1 MIKTVGLSEDLA
13 ERLVDIIL
21 EKAGNNP
28 LEMAK
33 IQVVLPTRRACKTV
47 KDAFLQKSK
56 EKSLLLPQL
65 MPIYELD
72 NLAEDIPTAMPALER
87 TLLLAKMCHKKP
99 HVSTPE
105 QAIKIAVS
113 LGELLDE
120 FYQFETDTTQLSELV
135 QNPIFAEHW
144 NETLIFLEIITQQW
158 PKILKEKGLIDEADR
173 RIRLIDAYTKK
184 IQGTNDTVI
193 VAGLDG
199 GLPAVRRLLETL
211 NKQKNGLILLDGVDT
226 GMTSGEME
234 LLPEYHYQTS
244 IKQILTTLKTEPS
257 AVQVIGHKTERET
270 LIREALLPESRTE
283 EWRAGKIKANALQN
297 VERIDCETSTEEAL
311 TIALILREALEKPEQ
326 TAALV
331 TTDRLLARRVMAEM
345 KRWGIILD
353 DSAGTPITQTPI
365 GVFLGL
371 LTDVALT
378 QGKPSALLALL
389 KHPFSADGQ
398 NPMAFRQTIK
408 SLEKEVRLNK
418 TEFNPNLKTDF
429 NPFISLFQN
438 NVLTPFKTLLTEHIR
453 LAEELATS
461 ADRTAQERLWQDDA
475 GKATFDFLINLLEK
489 ADLIGEIEPLFYPNI
504 LEILMNTVTVRP
516 TYGMHPR
523 LDILG
528 PIEARFN
535 HYDICV
541 LGGLNEGTFPTVPDV
556 GPWLNRPM
564 RYALNLPQPESKTA
578 TVSMD
583 FAHCFCSPKVILT
596 RAKKAEGAET
606 IPSRFLARIEA
617 ALTGSNLTLPIKNA
631 DWAKRLDK
639 SEATTPSKRPQPCP
653 PVDARPKSL
662 SVTKIEL
669 WMRNPYAIYAR
680 YILRLFKLDPLEN
693 NQKQQIY
700 GSAVHKIL
708 EKFIKENPNN
718 CDKNRLMTLADEIL
732 TEFGMTPTDKIFYL
746 PRFEQTAEFI
756 IKQQHETQGMIK
768 ASLTEEK
775 AEKTFDVAGH
785 PFTLKGT
792 ADRIDILKDGTA
804 RILDYKT
811 GTVPSVKEV
820 VAGYAPQ
827 LPLES
832 YLFSNNGFPEQAKPV
847 AQLAYWKLAS
857 KEADCHIVNVTKD
870 KTAQELSDDNFE
882 NLKTLIYTY
891 NQEKTPY
898 AAAALTG
905 RDKTYNDYD
914 HLARTSE
921 WANEGDEE

>member
-1 MIKTVGLSEDLA
+1 MIKTVGLSENLA
-13 ERLVDIIL
+13 DCLVDLII
-21 EKAGNNP
+21 EKAVNNP
-28 LEMAK
+28 LETAK
-33 IQVVLPTRRACKTV
+33 IQIILPTRRSCKTV
-47 KDAFLQKSK
+47 KDSFLQKSQNT
-56 EKSLLLPQL
+56 SLLLPRL
-65 MPIYELD
+65 LPIYELD
-72 NLAEDIPTAMPALER
+72 DLAEDIPDALPTLER
-87 TLLLAKMCHKKP
+87 TLLLSKLCQAKP
-99 HVSTPE
+99 NVTTPE
-105 QAIKIAVS
+105 QAFKIAIS
-113 LGELLDE
+113 LGELLDA
-120 FYQFETDTTQLSELV
+120 FYQFETDIDKLKDLV

-144 NETLIFLEIITQQW
+144 NETLIFLDIITQVW
-158 PKILKEKGLIDEADR
+158 PKILKEKKLIDEADR
-173 RIRLIDAYTKK
+173 RIRLINAYTKK
-184 IQGTNDTVI
+184 IQGSKETVI
-193 VAGLDG
+193 AAGLDG
-199 GLPAVRRLLETL
+199 GLPSVRRLLDVI

-226 GMTSGEME
+226 SLSPNELA
-234 LLPEYHYQTS
+234 LLPEYHYQTG
-244 IKQILTTLKTEPS
+244 IKKILNTLKVHPTS
-257 AVQVIGHKTERET
+257 VHVIGRKTERDS
-270 LIREALLPESRTE
+270 LIREVLLPEAQTE
-283 EWRAGKIKANALQN
+283 EWRAGKIKSSALQN
-297 VERIDCETSTEEAL
+297 IERIDCETPSEEAL
-311 TIALILREALEKPEQ
+311 TIALILRGALEKPEQ

-331 TTDRLLARRVMAEM
+331 TPDRILARRVIAEM

-353 DSAGTPITQTPI
+353 DSAGTPLSQTPI
-365 GVFLGL
+365 GVFLRL
-371 LTDVALT
+371 LTDVALN
-378 QGKPSALLALL
+378 KENISSLLAVL
-389 KHPFSADGQ
+389 KHPFSADKD
-398 NPMAFRQTIK
+398 NPVIFRQVIK
-408 SLEKEVRLNK
+408 SLEKNARQNK
-418 TEFNPNLKTDF
+418 NKFTPNLKTDF
-429 NPFISLFQN
+429 TQFTELFQN
-438 NVLTPFKTLLTEHIR
+438 NILTPFKTILTHHIN
-453 LAEELATS
+453 LAEELAVS
-461 ADRTAQERLWQDDA
+461 SDRTAQERLWQDDA
-475 GKATFDFLINLLEK
+475 GKEAFEFLTLLLEK
-489 ADLIGEIEPLFYPNI
+489 ADLIGEIEPIFYPMI

-541 LGGLNEGTFPTVPDV
+541 IGGLNEGTFPGIPDI

-564 RYALNLPQPESKTA
+564 RQTLNLPQPENKTA

-596 RAKKAEGAET
+596 RSKKAEGAET
-606 IPSRFLARIEA
+606 IPSRFLARLEA
-617 ALTGSNLTLPIKNA
+617 TLTGSNLTLPIKNA
-631 DWAKRLDK
+631 DWAKQLDK
-639 SEATTPSKRPQPCP
+639 SNKTTSSKRPQPCP
-653 PVDARPKSL
+653 PAEARPTSL

-680 YILRLFKLDPLEN
+680 YILRLFKLDSLGK

-700 GSAVHKIL
+700 GSAVHKVL

-718 CDKNRLMTLADEIL
+718 CDKNRLIALADEIL

-756 IKQQHETQGMIK
+756 IKQQQETLGMIK
-768 ASLTEEK
+768 DSLPEQK
-775 AEKTFDVAGH
+775 GEKTFDVAGR

-792 ADRIDILKDGTA
+792 ADRIDIFKDGTA

-811 GTVPSVKEV
+811 GTIPSIKEV

-857 KEADCHIVNVTKD
+857 KETDCNVINITQN

-882 NLKTLIYTY
+882 NLKTLIHIY

-898 AAAALTG
+898 VAAALTG

>member
-1 MIKTVGLSEDLA
+1 MIKTVGLSDNLA

-47 KDAFLQKSK
+47 KDSFLQKSK

-72 NLAEDIPTAMPALER
+72 NLAEDIPNALPTLER
-87 TLLLAKMCHKKP
+87 TLLLSNLCQKKP
-99 HVSTPE
+99 HVATPE

-113 LGELLDE
+113 LGGLLDE
-120 FYQFETDTTQLSELV
+120 FYQFETDTTQLSDLV

-144 NETLIFLEIITQQW
+144 NETLLFLEIITQEW

-184 IQGTNDTVI
+184 IQGTTDSVI

-199 GLPAVRRLLETL
+199 GLPAVRRLLDVV
-211 NKQKNGLILLDGVDT
+211 NKHKNGLILLDGVDT
-226 GMTSGEME
+226 TLSPSEME
-234 LLPEYHYQTS
+234 LLPEYHYQSS
-244 IKQILTTLKTEPS
+244 IKQILDTLKTEPS
-257 AVQVIGHKTERET
+257 SIQVIAPKTEREI
-270 LIREALLPESRTE
+270 LIRESLLPESRTE
-283 EWRAGKIKANALQN
+283 EWRNGKIKSDSIQN
-297 VERIDCETSTEEAL
+297 IERIDCETPTEEAL
-311 TIALILREALEKPEQ
+311 TIALILRGALEKPEQ

-331 TTDRLLARRVMAEM
+331 TTDRLLARRVIAEM
-345 KRWGIILD
+345 KRWGIMLD
-353 DSAGTPITQTPI
+353 DSAGTPLSQTPV
-365 GVFLGL
+365 GVFLRL
-371 LTDVALT
+371 LINIGITK
-378 QGKPSALLALL
+378 GSSASLLAAL
-389 KHPFSADGQ
+389 KHPLSADGQ
-398 NPMAFRQTIK
+398 NPMSFRQVIK
-408 SLEKEVRLNK
+408 SLEKETRREK
-418 TEFNPNLKTDF
+418 TTFHPELKTDF
-429 NPFISLFQN
+429 TTFIALFQN
-438 NVLTPFKTLLTEHIR
+438 NISTPFKTLLTEHIR
-453 LAEELATS
+453 LAETLATS

-475 GKATFDFLINLLEK
+475 GKATFEFLTALIDK
-489 ADLIGEIEPLFYPNI
+489 ADLIGDIEPIFYPNI

-541 LGGLNEGTFPTVPDV
+541 LGGLNEGTFPSVPDI

-578 TVSMD
+578 TLSMD

-606 IPSRFLARIEA
+606 IPSRFLARLEA

-631 DWAKRLDK
+631 DWARLIDK
-639 SEATTPSKRPQPCP
+639 SEEISPSKRPMPCP
-653 PVDARPKSL
+653 PLEARPKSL

-700 GSAVHKIL
+700 GSAVHKVL

-718 CDKNRLMTLADEIL
+718 CDKSSLIALADEIL
-732 TEFGMTPTDKIFYL
+732 TEFGMGPTDKIFYL

-756 IKQQHETQGMIK
+756 IKQQHETQGMIET
-768 ASLTEEK
+768 SLTEEK
-775 AEKTFDVAGH
+775 AEKTFDVAGK

-811 GTVPSVKEV
+811 GTVPSITEV

-832 YLFSNNGFPEQAKPV
+832 YLFSNNAFSEKARPV

-857 KEADCHIVNVTKD
+857 KEADCHVVNVTKD

-905 RDKTYNDYD
+905 QDKTYNDYD

-921 WANEGDEE
+921 WADEGDD